1 MVVSV
6 IMYNC
11 SSWAAPKNV
20 LEKLDVCHRRH
31 LRQLLNIKYPTNI
44 RNEKLYEIC
53 NTTKLSTRVKIAR
66 WKMFGHVLR
75 SPQNSPAALAL
86 HFAVEGCPLKG
97 RRGAHRK
104 NLLKELRDDI
114 DRIPI
119 DRSSQNPDRH
129 YKLKLNNSS
138 DIAAFRNIA
147 GTRNEWDRLLYYV
160 V

>member
-1 MVVSV
+1 MFL
-6 IMYNC
+6 IMTRTI
-11 SSWAAPKNV
+11 

-31 LRQLLNIKYPTNI
+31 LRQLLNIKYPTTI
-44 RNEKLYEIC
+44 RNDKLYETC
-53 NTTKLSTRVKIAR
+53 NTTKLSTRVKISR

-119 DRSSQNPDRH
+119 DRSSPNPDRH
-129 YKLKLNNSS
+129 YKLSLETAG
-138 DIAAFRNIA
+138 DIAALQNIA
-147 GTRNEWDRLLYYV
+147 SIKSDWIRLLYYV